1 MRLNR
6 TRILSCLFISLT
18 LLISACSS
26 SSNKDSAPSEAPILV
41 SPEDLDSLVM
51 LAIFDL
57 TLKTGVDPDKIET
70 KSTEEFN
77 FSDASLGVAEP
88 GADYAQVITP
98 GYIIMLIADG
108 ETYEYHASGERVVQV
123 PTE

>member
-1 MRLNR
+1 MRQNR
-6 TRILSCLFISLT
+6 TRIISFLFISLA

-26 SSNKDSAPSEAPILV
+26 SSNQDSVPSDAPILV

-51 LAIFDL
+51 LAKFDL
-57 TLKTGVDPDKIET
+57 TLKTGVDIDKIET
-70 KSTEEFN
+70 ESTEEFN

>member
-1 MRLNR
+1 MREKR
-6 TRILSCLFISLT
+6 TRIIICLIISLT

-26 SSNKDSAPSEAPILV
+26 SSNQESAPSEAPILV
-41 SPEDLDSLVM
+41 SPEDLDALVM

-57 TLKTGVDPDKIET
+57 NLKTGIDPAKIET
-70 KSTEEFN
+70 ESTEEFN
-77 FSDASLGVAEP
+77 FSDASLGIEEP

-98 GYIIMLIADG
+98 GYIIILKADG
-108 ETYEYHASGERVVQV
+108 QTYEYHASGERVVQV

>member
-1 MRLNR
+1 MRQNR

-26 SSNKDSAPSEAPILV
+26 SSNQDSAPSEAPILL
-41 SPEDLDSLVM
+41 SSEDLDSLVM
-51 LAIFDL
+51 LAKFDL
-57 TLKTGVDPDKIET
+57 TLKTGVDLDKIVTE
-70 KSTEEFN
+70 STEEFN

>member
-1 MRLNR
+1 MRQNR
-6 TRILSCLFISLT
+6 TRIISCLFISLA

-26 SSNKDSAPSEAPILV
+26 SSNQDSAPSEAQIPV
-41 SPEDLDSLVM
+41 APEDLDSLVM
-51 LAIFDL
+51 LAKFDL
-57 TLKTGVDPDKIET
+57 TLKTGIDIDKIET
-70 KSTEEFN
+70 ESTEEFN

-98 GYIIMLIADG
+98 GYIIMLKADG
-108 ETYEYHASGERVVQV
+108 MTYEYHASGERVVQV

>member
-1 MRLNR
+1 MRQNR
-6 TRILSCLFISLT
+6 TRIISCLFISLA

-26 SSNKDSAPSEAPILV
+26 SSNQDSAPGEAPILV

-51 LAIFDL
+51 LAKFDL
-57 TLKTGVDPDKIET
+57 TLKTGIDLDKIET
-70 KSTEEFN
+70 ESTEEFN

-108 ETYEYHASGERVVQV
+108 ITYEYHASGERVVQV
-123 PTE
+123 PKE